1 MSKSLSKLAAK
12 PQLMKIELDT
22 PDIIEK
28 YGESLEFY
36 VYDRQPM
43 DLFVQIATKL
53 NSDYSGA
60 VLMINDLILDEKG
73 KPVCGGG
80 LVLPPDVTSAAIQK
94 VIEQLGK

>member
-12 PQLMKIELDT
+12 PQLIKIELDT
-22 PDIIEK
+22 PEIIEK
-28 YGESLEFY
+28 YGEALDFY

-53 NSDYSGA
+53 NSDYTGA
-60 VLMINDLILDEKG
+60 VALINDLILDEKG
-73 KPVCGGG
+73 RSICGDGM
-80 LVLPPDVTSAAIQK
+80 VLPPDVTSAAIQK